1 MELWKIKGGKA
12 LSGSVTVPGAKSAL
26 LPILA
31 ATLLTGGETELTNC
45 PNLPAIDGML
55 EVLRELGCTARR
67 QEDVL
72 SVDTRGLIL
81 WELPERED
89 VPAKALLLSALLARC
104 GRARLPVSGQSLLR
118 ESEVD
123 IPLFALRALGAR
135 IRREEGALLCTAEG
149 GLTGGAVSLPVPD
162 MTATLCAMTAAC
174 AARGVTT
181 VINASREPEVSEYQG
196 FLRALGADIDGA
208 GRSIITVRGFAPS
221 GKTGWRVMPDR
232 IHAAALLCACACAGG
247 EAELR
252 GVDPALLASVTEKLE
267 SMGCEAAVKSRSVRL
282 KCAKPLTGAG
292 TVITGG
298 YPGVPARVQP
308 LLMAAAAGAA
318 GRTVFVE
325 SAAASGFPAAAE
337 LARMGA
343 DIRVSGTVAVVT
355 GKETLTGCT
364 VLAED
369 PWSGAGLVL
378 AGLSARGETTLTD
391 CGHIM
396 HEYDGLDRQLRALG
410 AEIDKT

>member
-1 MELWKIKGGKA
+1 MELWKIGGGKA

-45 PNLPAIDGML
+45 PNLPAVDDML
-55 EVLRELGCTARR
+55 EVLRALGCTAHR
-67 QEDVL
+67 QDDVL
-72 SVDTRGLIL
+72 SIDTRGLTR
-81 WELPERED
+81 WELPARED
-89 VPAKALLLSALLARC
+89 IPAKALLLSSLLARC
-104 GRARLPVSGQSLLR
+104 GRVRLPVSGSPLLWER
-118 ESEVD
+118 EVD
-123 IPLFALRALGAR
+123 ISLFVLRALGAR
-135 IRREEGALLCTAEG
+135 TSREEGDLLCTAEG

-162 MTATLCAMTAAC
+162 VTATLCAMTAAC
-174 AARGVTT
+174 AAKGVTT
-181 VINASREPEVSEYQG
+181 VINASREPEVLELQG

-232 IHAAALLCACACAGG
+232 IQAAALLCACACAGG
-247 EAELR
+247 ETELR
-252 GVDPALLASVTEKLE
+252 GVSPALLAPVTAKLE
-267 SMGCEAAVKSRSVRL
+267 SMGCEAAVKSRSIHL
-282 KCAKPLTGAG
+282 KRTKPLTGAG
-292 TVITGG
+292 TVITGA
-298 YPGVPARVQP
+298 YPGVPARAQP
-308 LLMAAAAGAA
+308 LLMAAAAGAT
-318 GRTVFVE
+318 GRTVFIE
-325 SAAASGFPAAAE
+325 SAAASGFPAVSE

-355 GKETLTGCT
+355 GREMLTGCA

-378 AGLSARGETTLTD
+378 AGLSARGETTVTD
-391 CGHIM
+391 CGHIFW
-396 HEYDGLDRQLRALG
+396 EYDGLDRQLRALG